1 MTRFVS
7 IIAILCFVLILGCQ
21 KPSDGP
27 LAPEATEVED
37 SQKVESP
44 KATLQKPVAPID
56 RFRPS
61 LYVELP
67 ENCPTPDGMT
77 MDEESG
83 MIYLNCPN
91 FADRTPEKKKKH
103 QSVLL
108 SIDPKGKLTELL
120 KYPPHSETGEAGPMG
135 MDIGP
140 DGHLYVADNQYFLD
154 KNGKSSVL
162 QVEMVGGRPTGK
174 IEVVATGLNLAN
186 ALAWRDGQMYV
197 TDTFLDRTGK
207 FGSGGVWQF
216 AIEELDPKSP
226 VKVNVK
232 GKDSHLIVEFDET
245 KEVGRKESAGADGCV
260 FDADGNL
267 WVGNFGDGVVHRV
280 TFGPGSKVKKV
291 EKIVDLDEFRCCD
304 GIYFDSTSGLIYLT
318 DSMRNAIWTL
328 DPQSLEFKLLWE
340 NGDTDG
346 ADGLLDQ
353 PCECVVRDGKLIIVN
368 FDWPFPG
375 LKNTKFDK
383 PYTLSVIDL
392 DSKEKEI
399 KAEEKK

>member
-1 MTRFVS
+1 MFVL
-7 IIAILCFVLILGCQ
+7 IFVLILGCQ
-21 KPSDGP
+21 KPSEQTVASETI
-27 LAPEATEVED
+27 LEEAKPEVEL
-37 SQKVESP
+37 P
-44 KATLQKPVAPID
+44 KAKLQKPVVAAD

-61 LYVELP
+61 LYLTLP

-91 FADRTPEKKKKH
+91 FADRAPDKKKKH

-108 SIDPKGKLTELL
+108 GIDSAGKVSELL
-120 KYPPHSETGEAGPMG
+120 KYPPNSETGEAGPMG

-140 DGHLYVADNQYFLD
+140 DGHLYVADNQYFID
-154 KNGKSSVL
+154 KNGKSSILRVD
-162 QVEMVGGRPTGK
+162 MVNGRPTGK

-186 ALAWRDGQMYV
+186 ALVWRNGQMYV
-197 TDTFLDRTGK
+197 TDTFLDRSGK

-216 AIEELDPKSP
+216 AIEDLDPKFP
-226 VKVNVK
+226 AKVDSK
-232 GKDSHLIVEFDET
+232 RKDPRLIVEFEDT
-245 KEVGRKESAGADGCV
+245 KEVGRKDNAGADGCT

-280 TFGPGSKVKKV
+280 TFGSGAKVQNV

-304 GIYFDSTSGLIYLT
+304 GIYFDSGSGLIYLT

-328 DPQSLEFKLLWE
+328 DPRSLEFKLLWE

-353 PCECVVRDGKLIIVN
+353 PCEAVVRDGKLIIVN

-383 PYTLSVIDL
+383 PYTLSAIKLDEKKKDL
-392 DSKEKEI
+392 KG
-399 KAEEKK
+399 EEKK